1 MKCSKTRNKKCTRKI
16 SDFKFCQYLLMRL
29 MIQVILAGDDKTHGK
44 QGFDKVFEKKLKIG
58 PKFIFWF

>member
-1 MKCSKTRNKKCTRKI
+1 
-16 SDFKFCQYLLMRL
+16 